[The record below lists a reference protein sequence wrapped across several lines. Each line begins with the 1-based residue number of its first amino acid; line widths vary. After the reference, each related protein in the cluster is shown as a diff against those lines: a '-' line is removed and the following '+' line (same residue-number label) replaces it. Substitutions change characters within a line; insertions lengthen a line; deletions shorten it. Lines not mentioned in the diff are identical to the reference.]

1 MVDCVLSEKLS
12 GPVVILEVCWK
23 FFKAA
28 MAYGASPGDHSYE
41 VTQDGVH
48 HLKPQRAAMSA
59 AWAVSFNFPTSYC
72 FSLIFPLT
80 LVGQ

>member
-28 MAYGASPGDHSYE
+28 MAYG
-41 VTQDGVH
+41 
-48 HLKPQRAAMSA
+48 
-59 AWAVSFNFPTSYC
+59 
-72 FSLIFPLT
+72 
-80 LVGQ
+80 